1 MCINLVY
8 PMDHTLLFICLSI
21 LFIYAVILLL
31 VSLTRSYAYGWV
43 QNVFRYRQGK
53 GKIRYILKETHK
65 KGEITGLIIVCA
77 IKRE

>member
-31 VSLTRSYAYGWV
+31 VSLALTLMDGSKMCS
-43 QNVFRYRQGK
+43 NRQGK